1 MARLKRKLKASSVPE
16 CVVASVILMLSF
28 AFSFDMLG
36 RFLKAGQQQQ
46 EVLPA
51 ELALKQCHTEFAGG
65 QYPDGSYE
73 CVWGEVEVEVLL
85 EPYSPGIQKL
95 TLSVRQMPLLKYE
108 YLIER
113 QNENR

>member
-1 MARLKRKLKASSVPE
+1 MARLKRKLKASSIPE

-28 AFSFDMLG
+28 VLSFDMLG
-36 RFLKAGQQQQ
+36 HFLKAGQQQQ

-51 ELALKQCHTEFAGG
+51 ELALKRCYPEFAGG

-73 CVWGEVEVEVLL
+73 REWGEVKVEILL

-95 TLSVRQMPLLKYE
+95 TLSVKWIPLLKYE

-113 QNENR
+113 QDENR